1 MKHKACRPWIDTTG
15 DMLNRHPYFQV
26 CLIWRSSHTGNPTIG
41 LKLFPLFLIFKAN
54 VSIPSDDVV
63 PSCRRCTTHCNM
75 IAGQIRCFFNGRS
88 VETAVNFSWP
98 NQMLFQWEECWNR
111 GQFFMLRMPEWLHMI
126 QIDVQLHD
134 RSVCWFLCNGLTCSN
149 DNICCQNG
157 EAADSTGFPLSWDFW
172 PDWKWLRLRGCCA
185 SMACGHG

>member
-88 VETAVNFSWP
+88 VETAVNFS
-98 NQMLFQWEECWNR
+98 CWGCQN
-111 GQFFMLRMPEWLHMI
+111 
-126 QIDVQLHD
+126 DYT
-134 RSVCWFLCNGLTCSN
+134 WFKLTCSCMTGRFVGSYVM
-149 DNICCQNG
+149 DWCIV
-157 EAADSTGFPLSWDFW
+157 DSTFNTFVGLKCETNPKKETVARRVLTRESCQARFGS
-172 PDWKWLRLRGCCA
+172 
-185 SMACGHG
+185 